1 MISARELPARDYE
14 ALKDGTAD
22 LVKACKSRR
31 AASRI
36 TRVSHTQLGRYA
48 SRDELD
54 EEVFLP
60 VDIVADLEAL
70 AGRPIVTDALAALT
84 GHVLVHL
91 PEVAKSNTPLGKIT
105 GEAMR
110 ETSEVFS
117 ALGER
122 LASGKL
128 GKRDLT
134 VLRREIRVALAA
146 LPRLDIQLDAEVGN
160 V

>member
-1 MISARELPARDYE
+1 MITARELPARDYE
-14 ALKDGTAD
+14 ALKSASAE
-22 LVKACKSRR
+22 LNQ
-31 AASRI
+31 AAGGVREAAKH
-36 TRVSHTQLGRYA
+36 TRVGHQYLSKCA
-48 SRDELD
+48 SLRDDHETLFHGID
-54 EEVFLP
+54 V
-60 VDIVADLEAL
+60 IADLESAS
-70 AGRPIVTDALAALT
+70 GRPIVTDALAALS

-134 VLRREIRVALAA
+134 VLHREIREALAA
-146 LPRLDIQLDAEVGN
+146 LARLDMQLDAEAGHG
-160 V
+160 